1 MIPFLPSFGITAWM
15 RILTYAA
22 VALSIFIAGRAFG
35 IWQERNAWLAR
46 EKIRIEAEAEAKR
59 TEAILYARNSEAV
72 AELAKSAA
80 VETEKIK
87 VVTSV
92 IRERVE
98 VYVPSDTPDLPAG
111 WRVLHDAAATGREP
125 DPSAAA
131 GSDAATVPVKDAAET
146 VAENYGS
153 CREDQERLRLLQQ
166 YVRDVVLG
174 GKDVGQPTND

>member
-1 MIPFLPSFGITAWM
+1 MIPFLPMLGVTGWM

-22 VALSIFIAGRAFG
+22 VALSVFIAGRAFG
-35 IWQERNAWLAR
+35 VWQERNAWLAR
-46 EKIRIEAEAEAKR
+46 EKIRIEAESEAKR
-59 TEAILYARNSEAV
+59 TEAILYARNSATV
-72 AELAKSAA
+72 AELAKAAA

-125 DPSAAA
+125 DPSAA
-131 GSDAATVPVKDAAET
+131 GGPDAATVPVKDAAET
-146 VAENYGS
+146 VAENYGA

-174 GKDVGQPTND
+174 GKDVGKSAND

>member
-1 MIPFLPSFGITAWM
+1 MIPFLPMLGVTGWM

-22 VALSIFIAGRAFG
+22 IALSIFIAGRAFG
-35 IWQERNAWLAR
+35 VWQERNAWIAR

-59 TEAILYARNSEAV
+59 TEAILYARNSATV

-80 VETEKIK
+80 VETEKIR

-125 DPSAAA
+125 DPSAT
-131 GSDAATVPVKDAAET
+131 GGPDATPVPAKTAAET

-174 GKDVGQPTND
+174 GKDVGKSAND

>member
-1 MIPFLPSFGITAWM
+1 MIPFMPTLGVTVWM

-22 VALSIFIAGRAFG
+22 VALSVFIAGRAFG

-46 EKIRIEAEAEAKR
+46 EKVRLEAEAEAKR
-59 TEAILYARNSEAV
+59 VEAILYARNSEAV
-72 AELAKSAA
+72 AELAKAA
-80 VETEKIK
+80 VVEVEKIRT
-87 VVTSV
+87 VTSV

-125 DPSAAA
+125 DPSASV
-131 GSDAATVPVKDAAET
+131 GTDAAPVSAKDAAET
-146 VAENYGS
+146 VAENYGA

-166 YVRDVVLG
+166 YVKDVVLG
-174 GKDVGQPTND
+174 DKNVGQSRDD